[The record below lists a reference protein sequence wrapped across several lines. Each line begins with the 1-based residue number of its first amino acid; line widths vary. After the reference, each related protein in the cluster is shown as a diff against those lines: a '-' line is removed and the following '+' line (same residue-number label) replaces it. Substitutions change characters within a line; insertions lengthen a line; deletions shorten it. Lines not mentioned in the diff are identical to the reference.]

1 MVPPPLS
8 SALCTLPP
16 GPGGFN
22 VYVTDAAE
30 LWSTCFTAD
39 SLAAL
44 KARFGLSAAED
55 ITPRFR
61 AACEQQAVT
70 FTLQEDKASLTLPGG
85 PSAVDLNLS
94 RVPGPEAASRL
105 QALTLSLAEQ
115 VCILK
120 RQLAAVEVTAA
131 SPRKSP
137 CQVGPQLFLPGKA
150 CHLQVWLGLCSSL
163 CTSMTPEQD
172 SNSRIGILTLEC
184 TRLRNSLPSC
194 FPQTRI
200 LRELAL
206 DLGSG
211 GGVQASP
218 SSTLASRGTPS
229 LLLPPVPRVKTWMAV
244 AGPIT
249 PQCHLLFSPSKKP
262 AAGVDFESP

>member
-8 SALCTLPP
+8 SGLCTLPP
-16 GPGGFN
+16 GPGPPRFVCYCEGEGREDGGPGGFN

-120 RQLAAVEVTAA
+120 RQLAGGVRRGCPESLPGSPCACLHSWLCSSAVEVTAA

-137 CQVGPQLFLPGKA
+137 CQVGPQLFLPDPDPQRVGPG
-150 CHLQVWLGLCSSL
+150 LGVRRRCPGESL
-163 CTSMTPEQD
+163 INP
-172 SNSRIGILTLEC
+172 G
-184 TRLRNSLPSC
+184 
-194 FPQTRI
+194 F
-200 LRELAL
+200 
-206 DLGSG
+206 
-211 GGVQASP
+211 
-218 SSTLASRGTPS
+218 
-229 LLLPPVPRVKTWMAV
+229 K
-244 AGPIT
+244 
-249 PQCHLLFSPSKKP
+249 SKKP

>member
-137 CQVGPQLFLPGKA
+137 CQVGPQLFLPDPDPQRVGPG
-150 CHLQVWLGLCSSL
+150 LGVRRRCPGESL
-163 CTSMTPEQD
+163 INP
-172 SNSRIGILTLEC
+172 G
-184 TRLRNSLPSC
+184 
-194 FPQTRI
+194 F
-200 LRELAL
+200 
-206 DLGSG
+206 
-211 GGVQASP
+211 
-218 SSTLASRGTPS
+218 
-229 LLLPPVPRVKTWMAV
+229 K
-244 AGPIT
+244 
-249 PQCHLLFSPSKKP
+249 SKKP